1 MASDSLSI
9 RDVSKRA
16 PDLTGD
22 TVKFDFLAPRV
33 LKNWNFKNWDN
44 YLCILGSLWFSGQTR
59 KRASNTKILFS
70 PPLHTHKR
78 THTYALFFLL
88 ENEDFSEFIL

>member
-22 TVKFDFLAPRV
+22 TVKFDFLASRV

-44 YLCILGSLWFSGQTR
+44 YLCILGSLWLSGQTR
-59 KRASNTKILFS
+59 KRASNTKILS
-70 PPLHTHKR
+70 PPRYTHINAR
-78 THTYALFFLL
+78 TDMRCFFLL